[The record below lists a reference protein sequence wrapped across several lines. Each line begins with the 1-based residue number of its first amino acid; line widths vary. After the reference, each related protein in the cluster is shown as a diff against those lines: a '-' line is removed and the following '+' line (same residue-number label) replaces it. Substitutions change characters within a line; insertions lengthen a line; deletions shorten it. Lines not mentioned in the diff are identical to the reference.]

1 MAQDEM
7 KKNPAVAEAPVE
19 AQAASMPVSE
29 ASPPEAG
36 GDTARFLE
44 EGGVTETPDADAEA
58 ADASA
63 DDAESAADR
72 EDAAE
77 ADDAAAD
84 APDAADEE
92 TQTADVI
99 VEAPDET
106 PSEAAETV
114 DETVR
119 PEEEAPSEEMAAEAE
134 VADAS
139 VCDEAAAEED
149 TDSDESVAS
158 KESADEI
165 ADLDEGAGDTD
176 PDESMITE
184 SSDTEAVTEA
194 PDETPSEAS
203 EPADETVRPEEEAPP
218 VEPAV
223 PTDAAEEPVTTEN
236 SENGEAVVSEG
247 IADADSDEVAGDT
260 DAANET
266 AYDEETPAEDSDSG
280 DTDADESMI
289 TESSDTEAVT
299 EAPDETPSEVTEPA
313 DETVRPEEEAPSE
326 EMAAEAEAA
335 DASTG
340 DEAIAAEAATEEDT
354 DSDEAVAPSE
364 MPGAPADAA
373 EEPTAEVLE
382 AGEATASDAE
392 AIANNRLRGQAQDL
406 TEFPE
411 PETAEPAAEAVPAE
425 AAAAGNAE
433 AVAADGARAT
443 ETPAAEGR
451 TIDLGAFETPASAP
465 PVKKRKKGGLIAG
478 VAIAVLAVIYFAG
491 AAFYHGHFFAGTTIN
506 GVAAGNRSPAA
517 VQETVQN
524 KAATYRLV
532 LKGKDNHVEKVTA
545 GALGIAYKGD
555 AALQK
560 LLTGQNS
567 FAWPAMFFRKD
578 QHAVSA
584 IRYNE
589 TKVNRVVSMLN
600 LVTGDQVTDAQNA
613 RPVVEKD
620 GDVRIK
626 AAVTGN
632 RLDKARLKTAIL
644 KAVATGDE
652 TIDLKRDRCYVEPK
666 YHKDS
671 AAVKQAAKV
680 MKRYAKAKITYMF
693 GSDNEVVDS
702 KVFGSWL
709 TVDGNMNVTVNEA
722 KAADYL
728 YQLALRTNTAYGK
741 HTFKTSGGNTITVN
755 GGSYGWR
762 IDRDAELKQLVADI
776 KSSNAVNRE
785 PAYKQRGKTRKSI
798 YEDIGD
804 SYVEVSIA
812 QQHMWVYKN
821 GRQVV
826 STAIVTGNTAAGHGT
841 TPGVYYIAYKARHAT
856 LKGEDY
862 KTPVSYWM
870 PFNGGQG
877 IHDSW
882 WRSAYGGAIYRGGGS
897 HGCVNTPP
905 SQVPQVYANVETGT
919 PVVVYY

>member
-7 KKNPAVAEAPVE
+7 KKNPAAAEAPVE
-19 AQAASMPVSE
+19 AQAEPTPVSE

-44 EGGVTETPDADAEA
+44 EGDATEMPDAGVEA

-63 DDAESAADR
+63 DDAESAADEANAADR
-72 EDAAE
+72 EDAA
-77 ADDAAAD
+77 ADV
-84 APDAADEE
+84 PDAADEE
-92 TQTADVI
+92 TQ
-99 VEAPDET
+99 
-106 PSEAAETV
+106 
-114 DETVR
+114 
-119 PEEEAPSEEMAAEAE
+119 
-134 VADAS
+134 
-139 VCDEAAAEED
+139 
-149 TDSDESVAS
+149 
-158 KESADEI
+158 I
-165 ADLDEGAGDTD
+165 A
-176 PDESMITE
+176 
-184 SSDTEAVTEA
+184 EAVTEA
-194 PDETPSEAS
+194 PDETASEAAES
-203 EPADETVRPEEEAPP
+203 ADETVPAEEEALP
-218 VEPAV
+218 EETATEAEAV
-223 PTDAAEEPVTTEN
+223 DASTG
-236 SENGEAVVSEG
+236 GEATVET
-247 IADADSDEVAGDT
+247 ATEEDTDSDGAGAPEESADKAADLDERAGGT

-266 AYDEETPAEDSDSG
+266 AYDEETLAEDSDAG
-280 DTDADESMI
+280 DTDADESAITESSDAEAVTEEPDETPSEAAESVDETVPAEEEALPEETAAEAEVVDASTGGETATEEDTDSDGAGAPEESADKAADLDERAGGTDAANETAYDEETSAEDSGAGSTDADESAI
-289 TESSDTEAVT
+289 TESSDTEAV
-299 EAPDETPSEVTEPA
+299 
-313 DETVRPEEEAPSE
+313 
-326 EMAAEAEAA
+326 
-335 DASTG
+335 
-340 DEAIAAEAATEEDT
+340 
-354 DSDEAVAPSE
+354 APSE
-364 MPGAPADAA
+364 MPGTPADAS
-373 EEPTAEVLE
+373 EEPAAAEVLE
-382 AGEATASDAE
+382 AGETTAFDAE
-392 AIANNRLRGQAQDL
+392 AIANNRLREQAQDL
-406 TEFPE
+406 TE
-411 PETAEPAAEAVPAE
+411 PETAESAAEAVSAE
-425 AAAAGNAE
+425 PAAADNAE
-433 AVAADGARAT
+433 AVAADDAGTT

-451 TIDLGAFETPASAP
+451 TIDLGAAETPAPAP

-491 AAFYHGHFFAGTTIN
+491 AAFYHRHFFAGTTIN

-532 LKGKDNHVEKVTA
+532 LRGKDNHVEKVTA

-584 IRYNE
+584 LRYDE
-589 TKVNRVVSMLN
+589 TKMDRVVSMLN

-613 RPVVEKD
+613 RPVVEED

-652 TIDLKRDRCYVEPK
+652 TIDLKKDRCYVEPK
-666 YHKDS
+666 YQKDS
-671 AAVKQAAKV
+671 PAVKRAAKV
-680 MKRYAKAKITYMF
+680 MRRYAKAKITYLF
-693 GSDNEVVDS
+693 GTDSEVVDS

-709 TVDGNMNVTVNEA
+709 TVDGDMHVTVDEA

-741 HTFKTSGGNTITVN
+741 HTFKTTGGNTITVN

-762 IDRDAELKQLVADI
+762 IDREAELRQLVFDI
-776 KSSNAVNRE
+776 KSSKAVNRE

-798 YEDIGD
+798 YEDIGS

-812 QQHMWVYKN
+812 QQHMWVYKD

-826 STAIVTGNTAAGHGT
+826 STAVVTGNTAAGHGT

-862 KTPVSYWM
+862 ETPVSYWL

-882 WRSAYGGAIYRGGGS
+882 WRGAYGGTIYRGGGS

-905 SQVPQVYANVETGT
+905 GQVPAVYANVETGT

>member
-7 KKNPAVAEAPVE
+7 KKNPAAAEAPVE
-19 AQAASMPVSE
+19 AQAEPTPVSE

-44 EGGVTETPDADAEA
+44 EGDAAETPDAGAEA

-63 DDAESAADR
+63 DDAESAADEANAADR
-72 EDAAE
+72 EDT
-77 ADDAAAD
+77 
-84 APDAADEE
+84 AADEE
-92 TQTADVI
+92 TQTAEAVT
-99 VEAPDET
+99 EAPDET
-106 PSEAAETV
+106 PPEAAEPA
-114 DETVR
+114 DETV
-119 PEEEAPSEEMAAEAE
+119 PSEEETLPEEAAAEA
-134 VADAS
+134 ADAS
-139 VCDEAAAEED
+139 TGGEATAETATEED
-149 TDSDESVAS
+149 TDSDGAGAPE
-158 KESADEI
+158 ESADKA
-165 ADLDEGAGDTD
+165 ADLDEGAGGTDAANETAYDEETSAEDSDAGDTD
-176 PDESMITE
+176 ADESAITE
-184 SSDTEAVTEA
+184 SSDAEAVTEA
-194 PDETPSEAS
+194 PDETPSEAAES
-203 EPADETVRPEEEAPP
+203 ADETVPSEEETLPEAVAEAEAADASTGGEATAETATKEDTDSDGAGAPEESA
-218 VEPAV
+218 
-223 PTDAAEEPVTTEN
+223 DKAADLD
-236 SENGEAVVSEG
+236 EG
-247 IADADSDEVAGDT
+247 AGGT

-266 AYDEETPAEDSDSG
+266 AYDEETSAEDSDAG
-280 DTDADESMI
+280 DTDADESAI
-289 TESSDTEAVT
+289 TESSDAEAVT
-299 EAPDETPSEVTEPA
+299 EAPDETPPEAAEAA
-313 DETVRPEEEAPSE
+313 DETVPSEEEALPE
-326 EMAAEAEAA
+326 EAAAEAEAA

-340 DEAIAAEAATEEDT
+340 AEEVTEEAA
-354 DSDEAVAPSE
+354 DS
-364 MPGAPADAA
+364 
-373 EEPTAEVLE
+373 
-382 AGEATASDAE
+382 GETTASDAE
-392 AIANNRLRGQAQDL
+392 AIANDRLREQTQDL
-406 TEFPE
+406 TE
-411 PETAEPAAEAVPAE
+411 PETAESAAEAVPVE
-425 AAAAGNAE
+425 AAAADNAE
-433 AVAADGARAT
+433 AVAADDARTT

-451 TIDLGAFETPASAP
+451 TIDLGAAETPAPAP

-532 LKGKDNHVEKVTA
+532 LRGKDNHVEKVTA

-584 IRYNE
+584 LRYDE
-589 TKVNRVVSMLN
+589 TKMDRVVSMLN

-613 RPVVEKD
+613 RPVVEED

-652 TIDLKRDRCYVEPK
+652 TIDLKKDRCYVEPK
-666 YHKDS
+666 YQKDS
-671 AAVKQAAKV
+671 PAVKRAAEV
-680 MKRYAKAKITYMF
+680 MKRYAKAKITYLF
-693 GSDNEVVDS
+693 GTDSEVVDS

-709 TVDGNMNVTVNEA
+709 TVDGDMHVTVDEA

-741 HTFKTSGGNTITVN
+741 HTFKITGGNTITVN

-762 IDRDAELKQLVADI
+762 IDREAELRQLIVDI
-776 KSSNAVNRE
+776 KSSKAVNRE

-798 YEDIGD
+798 YEDIGN

-812 QQHMWVYKN
+812 QQHMWVYKD

-826 STAIVTGNTAAGHGT
+826 STPVVTGNTLAGHGT

-882 WRSAYGGAIYRGGGS
+882 WRGAYGGTIYRGGGS

-905 SQVPQVYANVETGT
+905 GQVPAVYANVETGT

>member
-7 KKNPAVAEAPVE
+7 KKNPAAAEAPVE
-19 AQAASMPVSE
+19 AQAEPTPVSE

-44 EGGVTETPDADAEA
+44 EGDAAETPDAGAEA

-63 DDAESAADR
+63 DDAESAADEANAADR
-72 EDAAE
+72 EDT
-77 ADDAAAD
+77 
-84 APDAADEE
+84 AADEE
-92 TQTADVI
+92 TQTAEAVT
-99 VEAPDET
+99 EAPDET
-106 PSEAAETV
+106 PPEAAEPA
-114 DETVR
+114 DETV
-119 PEEEAPSEEMAAEAE
+119 PSEEETLPEEAAAEA
-134 VADAS
+134 ADAS
-139 VCDEAAAEED
+139 TGGEATAETATEED
-149 TDSDESVAS
+149 TDSDGAGAPE
-158 KESADEI
+158 ESADKA
-165 ADLDEGAGDTD
+165 ADLDEGAGSTDAANETAYDEETSAEDSDAGDTD
-176 PDESMITE
+176 ADESAITE
-184 SSDTEAVTEA
+184 SSDAEAVTEA
-194 PDETPSEAS
+194 PDETPSEAAES
-203 EPADETVRPEEEAPP
+203 ADETVPSEEETLPEAVAEAEAADASTGGEATAETATKEDTDSDGAGAPEESA
-218 VEPAV
+218 
-223 PTDAAEEPVTTEN
+223 DKAADLD
-236 SENGEAVVSEG
+236 EG
-247 IADADSDEVAGDT
+247 AGST

-266 AYDEETPAEDSDSG
+266 AYDEETSAEDSDAG
-280 DTDADESMI
+280 DTDADESAI
-289 TESSDTEAVT
+289 TESSDAEAVT
-299 EAPDETPSEVTEPA
+299 EAPDETPPEAAEAA
-313 DETVRPEEEAPSE
+313 DETVPSEEEALPE
-326 EMAAEAEAA
+326 EAAAEAEAA

-340 DEAIAAEAATEEDT
+340 AEEVTEEAA
-354 DSDEAVAPSE
+354 DS
-364 MPGAPADAA
+364 
-373 EEPTAEVLE
+373 
-382 AGEATASDAE
+382 GETTASDAE
-392 AIANNRLRGQAQDL
+392 AIANDRLREQTQDL
-406 TEFPE
+406 TE
-411 PETAEPAAEAVPAE
+411 PETAESAAEAVPVE
-425 AAAAGNAE
+425 AAAADNAE
-433 AVAADGARAT
+433 AVAADDARTT

-451 TIDLGAFETPASAP
+451 TIDLGAAETPAPAP

-532 LKGKDNHVEKVTA
+532 LRGKDNHVEKVTA

-584 IRYNE
+584 LRYDE
-589 TKVNRVVSMLN
+589 TKMDRVVSMLN

-613 RPVVEKD
+613 RPVVEED

-652 TIDLKRDRCYVEPK
+652 TIDLKKDRCYVEPK
-666 YHKDS
+666 YQKDS
-671 AAVKQAAKV
+671 PAVKRAAEV
-680 MKRYAKAKITYMF
+680 MKRYAKAKITYLF
-693 GSDNEVVDS
+693 GTDSEVVDS

-709 TVDGNMNVTVNEA
+709 TVDGDMHVTVDEA

-741 HTFKTSGGNTITVN
+741 HTFKTTGGNTITVN

-762 IDRDAELKQLVADI
+762 IDREAELRQLIVDI
-776 KSSNAVNRE
+776 KSSKAVNRE

-798 YEDIGD
+798 YEDIGN

-812 QQHMWVYKN
+812 QQHMWVYKD

-826 STAIVTGNTAAGHGT
+826 STPVVTGNTLAGHGT

-882 WRSAYGGAIYRGGGS
+882 WRGAYGGTIYRGGGS

-905 SQVPQVYANVETGT
+905 GQVPAVYANVETGT

>member
-7 KKNPAVAEAPVE
+7 KKNPAAAEAPVE
-19 AQAASMPVSE
+19 AQAEPTPVSE

-44 EGGVTETPDADAEA
+44 EGDAAETPDAGAEA

-63 DDAESAADR
+63 DDAESAADEANAADR
-72 EDAAE
+72 EDT
-77 ADDAAAD
+77 
-84 APDAADEE
+84 AADEE
-92 TQTADVI
+92 TQTA
-99 VEAPDET
+99 EAVTETPDET
-106 PSEAAETV
+106 APEAAEPA
-114 DETVR
+114 DETV
-119 PEEEAPSEEMAAEAE
+119 PSEEEAPPEAVAEAE
-134 VADAS
+134 AADAS
-139 VCDEAAAEED
+139 TGGEATAETATEED
-149 TDSDESVAS
+149 TDSDGAAAPE
-158 KESADEI
+158 ESADKA
-165 ADLDEGAGDTD
+165 ADLDERAGGTDAANETTYDEEISAEDSGAGSTD
-176 PDESMITE
+176 ADESAITE
-184 SSDTEAVTEA
+184 SSDAEAVTEA
-194 PDETPSEAS
+194 PDETPSEAA
-203 EPADETVRPEEEAPP
+203 ELADETVPSEEEAL
-218 VEPAV
+218 
-223 PTDAAEEPVTTEN
+223 
-236 SENGEAVVSEG
+236 
-247 IADADSDEVAGDT
+247 
-260 DAANET
+260 
-266 AYDEETPAEDSDSG
+266 
-280 DTDADESMI
+280 
-289 TESSDTEAVT
+289 
-299 EAPDETPSEVTEPA
+299 
-313 DETVRPEEEAPSE
+313 PEEA
-326 EMAAEAEAA
+326 AAEAEAA

-340 DEAIAAEAATEEDT
+340 AEEVTEEAA
-354 DSDEAVAPSE
+354 DS
-364 MPGAPADAA
+364 
-373 EEPTAEVLE
+373 
-382 AGEATASDAE
+382 GETTASDAE
-392 AIANNRLRGQAQDL
+392 AIANDRLREQTQDL
-406 TEFPE
+406 TE
-411 PETAEPAAEAVPAE
+411 PETAESAAEAVPAE
-425 AAAAGNAE
+425 AAAADNAE
-433 AVAADGARAT
+433 AVAADDARTT

-451 TIDLGAFETPASAP
+451 TIDLGAAETPAPAP

-532 LKGKDNHVEKVTA
+532 LRGKDNHVEKVTA

-584 IRYNE
+584 LRYDE
-589 TKVNRVVSMLN
+589 TKMDRVVSMLN

-613 RPVVEKD
+613 RPVVEED

-632 RLDKARLKTAIL
+632 RLDKVRLKTAIL

-652 TIDLKRDRCYVEPK
+652 TIDLKKDRCYVEPK
-666 YHKDS
+666 YQKDS
-671 AAVKQAAKV
+671 PAVKRAAKV
-680 MKRYAKAKITYMF
+680 MRRYAKAKITYLF
-693 GSDNEVVDS
+693 GTDSEVVDS

-709 TVDGNMNVTVNEA
+709 TVDGDMHVTVDEA

-741 HTFKTSGGNTITVN
+741 HTFKTTGGNTITVN

-762 IDRDAELKQLVADI
+762 IDREAELRQLIVDI
-776 KSSNAVNRE
+776 KSSKAVNRE

-798 YEDIGD
+798 YEDIGN

-812 QQHMWVYKN
+812 QQHMWVYKD

-826 STAIVTGNTAAGHGT
+826 STPVVTGNTLAGHGT

-882 WRSAYGGAIYRGGGS
+882 WRGAYGGTIYRGGGS

-905 SQVPQVYANVETGT
+905 GQVPAVYANVETGT